1 MGDRKSGNPWALL
14 PLGVFLILYL
24 VTSLVTG
31 DFYKMP
37 VVVAFLVAA
46 LVALIMT
53 TDLDFS
59 ARVEQFSEGAGD
71 RNIMVMCLI
80 FVLAGAF
87 ARVSEQMGATTAT
100 VDMGLYLLPPEV
112 LIAGLFVISCF
123 ISISVGT
130 SVGTIAALAPIAVG
144 LSGQMPFAL
153 GLTLGAVVGGAMF
166 GDNLSIISDTT
177 IAATRT
183 QGCSM
188 KDKFWAN
195 IWIVLPAAIITV
207 VLYLLLF
214 QTEIAA
220 SEEYTIHIWRVLPY
234 IFVLISAIA
243 GLHVVIV
250 LSSGILVAGSI
261 GFIQES
267 FNIWEF
273 VQAVSNGIGQMTE
286 LIVICLLIGGIA
298 ELIRYN
304 GGIEYLLNAIR
315 KKIDSQK
322 GAEIGIGILV
332 TLVNLCTAN
341 NTVAIIVSGPIARQ
355 VADRFGVPGDRSA
368 SLLDTFS
375 CFTQGIIPYGAQI
388 LTAVSVA
395 GTAVVSPLDVM
406 MYLYYPYLL
415 GGSVLISIIFR
426 MKPLSTAAKKRA
438 SA

>member
-1 MGDRKSGNPWALL
+1 
-14 PLGVFLILYL
+14 
-24 VTSLVTG
+24 
-31 DFYKMP
+31 MP
-37 VVVAFLVAA
+37 VVVAFLVAS

-53 TDLDFS
+53 TELDFG

-71 RNIMVMCLI
+71 GNIMVMCLI

-87 ARVSEQMGATTAT
+87 AQVSEQMGATTAT
-100 VDMGLYLLPPEV
+100 VDMGLYFLPPEV
-112 LIAGLFVISCF
+112 LIAGLFIISCF
-123 ISISVGT
+123 VSISVGT
-130 SVGTIAALAPIAVG
+130 SVGTIAAMAPIAVG
-144 LSGQMPFAL
+144 LSGQMPFSL

-195 IWIVLPAAIITV
+195 IWIVLPAAVITIG
-207 VLYLLLF
+207 LYLLLF
-214 QTEIAA
+214 QTDTTT
-220 SEEYTIHIWRVLPY
+220 SKEYTLHICRVLPY

-250 LSSGILVAGSI
+250 LSSGILVAGLI
-261 GFIQES
+261 GFVQES
-267 FNIWEF
+267 FTIWEF
-273 VQAVSNGIGQMTE
+273 VQAISAGIGQMTE

-304 GGIEYLLNAIR
+304 GGIEFLLNSIR
-315 KKIDSQK
+315 EKVNSRK

-332 TLVNLCTAN
+332 ALVNLCTAN

-355 VADRFGVPGDRSA
+355 IAERFDVAAERSA

-375 CFTQGIIPYGAQI
+375 CFTQGVIPYGAQI

-395 GTAVVSPLDVM
+395 GTAAVSPLDVM
-406 MYLYYPYLL
+406 AYLYYPYLL
-415 GGSVLISIIFR
+415 GGSVLISIFFHLN
-426 MKPLSTAAKKRA
+426 PFSSAAKTKR
-438 SA
+438 ST